1 MPDENKFCTECGTPT
16 AFRPPVAEP
25 APVAPH
31 APRPA
36 AAPASPVRTPA
47 QSWSS
52 SRQYGPTSE
61 RQRVSGIGVV
71 PSVEEGGLA
80 GIQLAMVRS

>member
-1 MPDENKFCTECGTPT
+1 MGRDLAEADGVD
-16 AFRPPVAEP
+16 AALGVAADLGSGQVGIP
-25 APVAPH
+25 
-31 APRPA
+31 
-36 AAPASPVRTPA
+36 
-47 QSWSS
+47 Q
-52 SRQYGPTSE
+52 